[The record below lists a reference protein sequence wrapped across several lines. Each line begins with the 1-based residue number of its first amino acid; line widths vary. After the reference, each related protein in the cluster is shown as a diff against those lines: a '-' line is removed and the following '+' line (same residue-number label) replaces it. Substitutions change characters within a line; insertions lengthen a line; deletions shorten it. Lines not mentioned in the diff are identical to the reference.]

1 MNLPPIL
8 FNNDRFPSLF
18 NQSHSQISSSLY
30 SFQNLCKKLLKY
42 ENKESNFEQSIIS
55 WLKSL
60 SISQLFKYFSFK
72 NHFIV
77 DILHEMVLINN
88 SKPYIKFKY
97 TPGPLPP
104 VSSEEKEPQD
114 TKPIINYLNF
124 LFFNKESP
132 KFSDYFNIVD
142 SDVVMLTRGRSEGE
156 QRRQE
161 LVDNIRYVTLNSGIK
176 NYKEDENNFFN
187 EYNNVVT
194 LSYHYLED
202 IDKIISTFQI
212 ISDKSCFKNPIEIES
227 QTFTVEE
234 HGNSS
239 NKNFYNFKMPKWLK
253 KEFTF
258 SELLCAYF
266 EQCIIIN
273 FMYYKMYKEEISIL
287 YYDKFDELID
297 NNKKLIEFIKNSGEK
312 KFEIIRTLRPDEIKK
327 TITDNPIIKK
337 IICDKQSKDS
347 DIRNSYIGNY
357 SYFKKHTIKTTVNS
371 CLTTLEKIFIR
382 GELEF
387 VLFLNFIKDNIVFTT
402 EDFAIKGI
410 ADIINNYWKSKLAED
425 LLHDINNNNNSNN
438 NDESNKKKKRRK
450 KKKKKKSD
458 KNEEN
463 DGDNKNN
470 EEKTENDNDDIN
482 KINMETNN
490 NIINEDKNNKIVDT
504 NKDEMINKNNNE
516 QKNKEENGNDE
527 NNNDNVNLNG
537 KKEIIDIKENLNEIQ
552 KENKDEI
559 CEENSNKIINEENN
573 ISENIIL
580 ENTKAFENNNN
591 INNNNSNKENNISD
605 SNKEPSMQDSNITDK
620 IENEKS
626 NKKKK
631 EKEFFLFPT
640 TKEGIKKKKN
650 KQKNKKNSLTNNYI
664 EDDINIDINIDNNK
678 TNNFIISLNKEN
690 DKIDLISDKATIS
703 TKEEEDKK
711 IEEDNKNIIIIE
723 NEINNDNE
731 QKTKEKEK
739 EKEKEKYKKNKS
751 EYEYPS
757 SSKQKNKFN
766 MGIKIKKLMKDN
778 SNLIIPNQFH
788 PQNQNYKSQKYNNK
802 SYFSQKDEIM
812 NNSSELNMHKNNSDQ
827 NNFLIGSNYPRFTS
841 FNFHSKKK
849 RNYRNNHFIY
859 NNYFPNNIVQL
870 SQEIIDNT
878 IKVNNNKKILQQIRE
893 KYIKKIYENINIILH
908 NAKIEFQCSFY
919 GSSISGLSIE
929 NSDVDI
935 MVKLRKNYE
944 EKDYINK
951 IMNILVENLKKSELN
966 YIKNIM
972 PISSAS
978 VPVIKLNCDF
988 SDTPLFFEEI
998 NSILLKNN
1006 NNSINN
1012 KDIYKLFFDI
1022 TFFVTEN
1029 ELEKIP
1035 SELMID
1041 YIKECTLLY
1050 PQIFDIVYIM
1060 KRFLYNKKL
1069 NKSYQGGISSYSL
1082 FLMTLAFIKSYKNN
1096 YEIPIGS
1103 LFIEYLYFYSN
1114 FNFYNTLIQPNE
1126 ENNIFENI
1134 EENNLQKYSLNI
1146 IDPITGLNVAK
1157 STFKIDQVQ
1166 NAFREG
1172 FDNISNNLLKIN
1184 IIGDNLSNDKTILY
1198 DFFSVR

>member
-8 FNNDRFPSLF
+8 FNNNKFPSLF
-18 NQSHSQISSSLY
+18 NQSHSEISSSLY
-30 SFQNLCKKLLKY
+30 SYQNLCKKLLKF
-42 ENKESNFEQSIIS
+42 ENKDPNFDLNIIS

-72 NHFIV
+72 NYFIV

-88 SKPYIKFKY
+88 SKPYIKFKF
-97 TPGPLPP
+97 TPGPLRENI
-104 VSSEEKEPQD
+104 SEEKEPQD
-114 TKPIINYLNF
+114 TKPIINFLNF
-124 LFFNKESP
+124 LFFEKESP

-142 SDVVMLTRGRSEGE
+142 SDIVMLTRGRSEGE

-176 NYKEDENNFFN
+176 NYKEDENNSFS
-187 EYNNVVT
+187 EYNNVIT
-194 LSYHYLED
+194 LSYTYLKD
-202 IDKIISTFQI
+202 IDKIINTFQI
-212 ISDKSCFKNPIEIES
+212 ISDKSCFKNPIYIES
-227 QTFTVEE
+227 QTYTIEE
-234 HGNSS
+234 HGNTL
-239 NKNFYNFKMPKWLK
+239 NKNYYNFKMPKWLK

-273 FMYYKMYKEEISIL
+273 YMYFKMYKEEISLL

-297 NNKKLIEFIKNSGEK
+297 NNKKLIEFIKNSGDK
-312 KFEIIRTLRPDEIKK
+312 KFEIIRNLHPDEIKK
-327 TITDNPIIKK
+327 TITDNPLIKK
-337 IICDKQSKDS
+337 IICEKQSKDS

-410 ADIINNYWKSKLAED
+410 ADIINNYWKNKLAED
-425 LLHDINNNNNSNN
+425 LLQDINNNNNK
-438 NDESNKKKKRRK
+438 DESNKKKKRK
-450 KKKKKKSD
+450 KKKKKKKTD

-463 DGDNKNN
+463 ENDNKIN
-470 EEKTENDNDDIN
+470 EEKDDIN
-482 KINMETNN
+482 EG
-490 NIINEDKNNKIVDT
+490 KNNKINDK
-504 NKDEMINKNNNE
+504 NINEEIINDNNNNNE
-516 QKNKEENGNDE
+516 QKSKEDKEQDKE
-527 NNNDNVNLNG
+527 
-537 KKEIIDIKENLNEIQ
+537 KEILIDNKQNINETK
-552 KENKDEI
+552 KENKDN
-559 CEENSNKIINEENN
+559 EENTNEINKTQKEENN
-573 ISENIIL
+573 IITENIIL
-580 ENTKAFENNNN
+580 ENEETFENK
-591 INNNNSNKENNISD
+591 INNKENNMENIN
-605 SNKEPSMQDSNITDK
+605 NKSET
-620 IENEKS
+620 EKS

-631 EKEFFLFPT
+631 EKDFFLFPT
-640 TKEGIKKKKN
+640 TKEGNKKKKT
-650 KQKNKKNSLTNNYI
+650 KQKNKKNSLLNNYI
-664 EDDINIDINIDNNK
+664 DDDININIELNLDNNTK
-678 TNNFIISLNKEN
+678 SNNFI

-711 IEEDNKNIIIIE
+711 FEEENKNIIIIE
-723 NEINNDNE
+723 NETNNDPEKNSKDVT
-731 QKTKEKEK
+731 QTKEK
-739 EKEKEKYKKNKS
+739 YTKNKS
-751 EYEYPS
+751 EYEFSSS

-766 MGIKIKKLMKDN
+766 MGIKIKKLIKDN
-778 SNLIIPNQFH
+778 SNLIIPKNFH
-788 PQNQNYKSQKYNNK
+788 PQNQNYN
-802 SYFSQKDEIM
+802 
-812 NNSSELNMHKNNSDQ
+812 LNLSKNNSEQ
-827 NNFLIGSNYPRFTS
+827 NKNNFLIGSNYPRFTS

-849 RNYRNNHFIY
+849 RTYRNNHFIY
-859 NNYFPNNIVQL
+859 NNNNYIPNNIVQL

-893 KYIKKIYENINIILH
+893 KYIKKIYENINIILR
-908 NAKIEFQCSFY
+908 NSKVEFQCAFY

-935 MVKLRKNYE
+935 MVKLRKNSN
-944 EKDYINK
+944 EKNYINE
-951 IMNILVENLKKSELN
+951 IMNILVENLQKSDLK
-966 YIKNIM
+966 YIKNIF

-988 SDTPLFFEEI
+988 SDTPLFFEEL
-998 NSILLKNN
+998 NSILIKNN
-1006 NNSINN
+1006 NISINN
-1012 KDIYKLFFDI
+1012 NDINKLYFDI
-1022 TFFVTEN
+1022 TFFLTEN

-1041 YIKECTLLY
+1041 YIKECTLNY

-1060 KRFLYNKKL
+1060 KRFLFNKKL

-1082 FLMTLAFIKSYKNN
+1082 FLMTLAFIKLYKNN
-1096 YEIPIGS
+1096 YDIPIGS

-1114 FNFYNTLIQPNE
+1114 FNFYNTLIQPSK

-1134 EENNLQKYSLNI
+1134 ENNLQKCSLNI
-1146 IDPITGLNVAK
+1146 IDPITELNVAK

-1172 FDNISNNLLKIN
+1172 FDNISNNLLEIN
-1184 IIGDNLSNDKTILY
+1184 IMGDNLHQDKKIL
-1198 DFFSVR
+1198 DEFFSV

>member
-8 FNNDRFPSLF
+8 FNNNKFPSLF
-18 NQSHSQISSSLY
+18 NQSHSEISSSLY
-30 SFQNLCKKLLKY
+30 SYQNLCKKLLKF
-42 ENKESNFEQSIIS
+42 ENKDPNFDLNIIS

-72 NHFIV
+72 NYFIV

-88 SKPYIKFKY
+88 SKPYIKFKF
-97 TPGPLPP
+97 TPGPLRENI
-104 VSSEEKEPQD
+104 SEEKEPQD
-114 TKPIINYLNF
+114 TKPIINFLNF
-124 LFFNKESP
+124 LFFEKESP

-142 SDVVMLTRGRSEGE
+142 SDIVMLTRGRSEGE

-176 NYKEDENNFFN
+176 NYKEDENNSFS
-187 EYNNVVT
+187 EYNNVIT
-194 LSYHYLED
+194 LSYTYLKD
-202 IDKIISTFQI
+202 IDKIINTFQI

-227 QTFTVEE
+227 QTYIIEE
-234 HGNSS
+234 HGNTL
-239 NKNFYNFKMPKWLK
+239 NKNYYNFKMPKWLK

-273 FMYYKMYKEEISIL
+273 YMYFKMYKEEISLL

-297 NNKKLIEFIKNSGEK
+297 NNKKLIEFIKNSGDK
-312 KFEIIRTLRPDEIKK
+312 KFEIIRNLHPDEIKK
-327 TITDNPIIKK
+327 TITDNPLIKK
-337 IICDKQSKDS
+337 IICEKQSKDS

-410 ADIINNYWKSKLAED
+410 ADIINNYWKNKLAED
-425 LLHDINNNNNSNN
+425 LLQDINNNNNNN
-438 NDESNKKKKRRK
+438 ESNKKKKRK
-450 KKKKKKSD
+450 KKKKKKKTD

-463 DGDNKNN
+463 ENDNKIN
-470 EEKTENDNDDIN
+470 EEKDDIN
-482 KINMETNN
+482 EG
-490 NIINEDKNNKIVDT
+490 KNNKINDK
-504 NKDEMINKNNNE
+504 NINEEIINDNNNNNE
-516 QKNKEENGNDE
+516 QKSKEDKEQDKE
-527 NNNDNVNLNG
+527 
-537 KKEIIDIKENLNEIQ
+537 KEILIDNKQNINETK
-552 KENKDEI
+552 KENKDN
-559 CEENSNKIINEENN
+559 EENTNEINKTQKEENN
-573 ISENIIL
+573 IITENIIL
-580 ENTKAFENNNN
+580 ENEETFENK
-591 INNNNSNKENNISD
+591 INNKENNMENIN
-605 SNKEPSMQDSNITDK
+605 NKSET
-620 IENEKS
+620 EKS

-631 EKEFFLFPT
+631 EKDFFLFPT
-640 TKEGIKKKKN
+640 TKEGNKKKKT
-650 KQKNKKNSLTNNYI
+650 KQKNKKNSLLNNYI
-664 EDDINIDINIDNNK
+664 DDDININIELNLDNNSK
-678 TNNFIISLNKEN
+678 SNNFI

-711 IEEDNKNIIIIE
+711 FEDENKNIIIIE
-723 NEINNDNE
+723 NETNNDPEKNSKDVT
-731 QKTKEKEK
+731 QTKEK
-739 EKEKEKYKKNKS
+739 YTKNKS
-751 EYEYPS
+751 EYEFSSS

-766 MGIKIKKLMKDN
+766 MGIKIKKLIKDN
-778 SNLIIPNQFH
+778 SNLIIPKNFH
-788 PQNQNYKSQKYNNK
+788 PQNQNYN
-802 SYFSQKDEIM
+802 
-812 NNSSELNMHKNNSDQ
+812 LNLSKNNSEQ
-827 NNFLIGSNYPRFTS
+827 NKNNFLIGSNYPRFTS

-849 RNYRNNHFIY
+849 RTYRNNHFIY
-859 NNYFPNNIVQL
+859 NNNNYIPNNIVQL

-893 KYIKKIYENINIILH
+893 KYIKKIYENINIILR
-908 NAKIEFQCSFY
+908 NSKVEFQCAFY

-935 MVKLRKNYE
+935 MVKLRKNSN
-944 EKDYINK
+944 EKNYINE
-951 IMNILVENLKKSELN
+951 IMNILVENLQKSDLK
-966 YIKNIM
+966 YIKNIF

-988 SDTPLFFEEI
+988 SDTPLFFEEL
-998 NSILLKNN
+998 NSILIKNN
-1006 NNSINN
+1006 NISINN
-1012 KDIYKLFFDI
+1012 NDINKLYFDI
-1022 TFFVTEN
+1022 TFFLTEN

-1041 YIKECTLLY
+1041 YIKECTLNY

-1060 KRFLYNKKL
+1060 KRFLFNKKL

-1082 FLMTLAFIKSYKNN
+1082 FLMTLAFIKLYKNN
-1096 YEIPIGS
+1096 YDIPIGS

-1114 FNFYNTLIQPNE
+1114 FNFYNTLIQPSK

-1134 EENNLQKYSLNI
+1134 ENNLQKCSLNI
-1146 IDPITGLNVAK
+1146 IDPITELNVAK

-1172 FDNISNNLLKIN
+1172 FDNISNNLLEIN
-1184 IIGDNLSNDKTILY
+1184 LMGDNSHQDKKIL
-1198 DFFSVR
+1198 DEFFSV

>member
-8 FNNDRFPSLF
+8 FNNNKFPSLF
-18 NQSHSQISSSLY
+18 NQSHSEISSSLY
-30 SFQNLCKKLLKY
+30 SYQNLCKKLLKF
-42 ENKESNFEQSIIS
+42 ENKDPNFDLNIIS

-72 NHFIV
+72 NYFIV

-88 SKPYIKFKY
+88 SKPYIKFKF
-97 TPGPLPP
+97 TPGPLRENI
-104 VSSEEKEPQD
+104 SEEKEPQD
-114 TKPIINYLNF
+114 TKPIINFLNF
-124 LFFNKESP
+124 LFFEKESP

-142 SDVVMLTRGRSEGE
+142 SDIVMLTRGRSEGE

-176 NYKEDENNFFN
+176 NYKEDENNSFS
-187 EYNNVVT
+187 EYNNVIT
-194 LSYHYLED
+194 LSYTYLKD
-202 IDKIISTFQI
+202 IDKIINTFQI

-227 QTFTVEE
+227 QTYIIEE
-234 HGNSS
+234 HGNTL
-239 NKNFYNFKMPKWLK
+239 NKNYYNFKMPKWLK

-273 FMYYKMYKEEISIL
+273 YMYFKMYKEEISLL

-297 NNKKLIEFIKNSGEK
+297 NNKKLIEFIKNSGDK
-312 KFEIIRTLRPDEIKK
+312 KFEIIRNLHPDEIKK
-327 TITDNPIIKK
+327 TITDNPLIKK
-337 IICDKQSKDS
+337 IICEKQSKDS

-410 ADIINNYWKSKLAED
+410 ADIINNYWKNKLAED
-425 LLHDINNNNNSNN
+425 LLQDINNNNNNN
-438 NDESNKKKKRRK
+438 ESNKKKKRK
-450 KKKKKKSD
+450 KKKKKKKTD

-463 DGDNKNN
+463 ENDNKIN
-470 EEKTENDNDDIN
+470 EEKDDIN
-482 KINMETNN
+482 EG
-490 NIINEDKNNKIVDT
+490 KNNKINDK
-504 NKDEMINKNNNE
+504 NINEEIINDNNNNNE
-516 QKNKEENGNDE
+516 QKSKEDKEQDKE
-527 NNNDNVNLNG
+527 
-537 KKEIIDIKENLNEIQ
+537 KEILIDNKQNINETK
-552 KENKDEI
+552 KENKDN
-559 CEENSNKIINEENN
+559 EENTNEINKTQKEENN
-573 ISENIIL
+573 IITENIIL
-580 ENTKAFENNNN
+580 ENEETFENK
-591 INNNNSNKENNISD
+591 INNKENNMENIN
-605 SNKEPSMQDSNITDK
+605 NKSET
-620 IENEKS
+620 EKS

-631 EKEFFLFPT
+631 EKDFFLFPT
-640 TKEGIKKKKN
+640 TKEGNKKKKT
-650 KQKNKKNSLTNNYI
+650 KQKNKKNSLLNNYI
-664 EDDINIDINIDNNK
+664 DDDININIELNLDNNSK
-678 TNNFIISLNKEN
+678 SNNFI

-711 IEEDNKNIIIIE
+711 FEEENKNIIIIE
-723 NEINNDNE
+723 NETNNDPEKNSKDVT
-731 QKTKEKEK
+731 QTKEK
-739 EKEKEKYKKNKS
+739 YTKNKS
-751 EYEYPS
+751 EYEFSSS

-766 MGIKIKKLMKDN
+766 MGIKIKKLIKDN
-778 SNLIIPNQFH
+778 SNLIIPKNFH
-788 PQNQNYKSQKYNNK
+788 PQNQNYN
-802 SYFSQKDEIM
+802 
-812 NNSSELNMHKNNSDQ
+812 LNLSKNNSEQ
-827 NNFLIGSNYPRFTS
+827 NKNNFLIGSNYPRFTS

-849 RNYRNNHFIY
+849 RTYRNNHFIY
-859 NNYFPNNIVQL
+859 NNNNYIPNNIVQL

-893 KYIKKIYENINIILH
+893 KYIKKIYENINIILR
-908 NAKIEFQCSFY
+908 NSKVEFQCAFY

-935 MVKLRKNYE
+935 MVKLRKNSN
-944 EKDYINK
+944 EKNYINE
-951 IMNILVENLKKSELN
+951 IMNILVENLQKSDLK
-966 YIKNIM
+966 YIKNIF

-988 SDTPLFFEEI
+988 SDTPLFFEEL
-998 NSILLKNN
+998 NSILIKNN
-1006 NNSINN
+1006 NISINN
-1012 KDIYKLFFDI
+1012 NDINKLYFDI
-1022 TFFVTEN
+1022 TFFLTEN

-1041 YIKECTLLY
+1041 YIKECTLNY

-1060 KRFLYNKKL
+1060 KRFLFNKKL

-1082 FLMTLAFIKSYKNN
+1082 FLMTLAFIKLYKNN
-1096 YEIPIGS
+1096 YDIPIGS

-1114 FNFYNTLIQPNE
+1114 FNFYNTLIQPSK

-1134 EENNLQKYSLNI
+1134 ENNLQKCSLNI
-1146 IDPITGLNVAK
+1146 IDPITELNVAK

-1172 FDNISNNLLKIN
+1172 FDNISNNLLEIN
-1184 IIGDNLSNDKTILY
+1184 LMGDNSHQDKKIL
-1198 DFFSVR
+1198 DEFFSV

>member
-8 FNNDRFPSLF
+8 FNNNKFPSLF
-18 NQSHSQISSSLY
+18 NQSHSEISSSLY
-30 SFQNLCKKLLKY
+30 SYQNLCKKLLKF
-42 ENKESNFEQSIIS
+42 ENKDPNFDLNIIS

-72 NHFIV
+72 NYFIV

-88 SKPYIKFKY
+88 SKPYIKFKF
-97 TPGPLPP
+97 TPGPLRENIT
-104 VSSEEKEPQD
+104 EEKEPQD
-114 TKPIINYLNF
+114 TKPIINFLNF
-124 LFFNKESP
+124 LFFEKESP

-142 SDVVMLTRGRSEGE
+142 SDIVMLTRGRSEGE

-176 NYKEDENNFFN
+176 NYKEDENNSFS
-187 EYNNVVT
+187 EYNNVIT
-194 LSYHYLED
+194 LSYTYLKD
-202 IDKIISTFQI
+202 IDKIINTFQI

-227 QTFTVEE
+227 QTYTIEE
-234 HGNSS
+234 HGNTL
-239 NKNFYNFKMPKWLK
+239 NKNYYNFKMPKWLK

-273 FMYYKMYKEEISIL
+273 YMYYKMYKEEISLL

-297 NNKKLIEFIKNSGEK
+297 NNKKLIEFIKNSGDK
-312 KFEIIRTLRPDEIKK
+312 KFEIIRNLHPDEIKK
-327 TITDNPIIKK
+327 TITDNPLIKK
-337 IICDKQSKDS
+337 IICEKQSKDS

-410 ADIINNYWKSKLAED
+410 ADIINNYWKNKLAED
-425 LLHDINNNNNSNN
+425 LLQDINNNN
-438 NDESNKKKKRRK
+438 NDESNKKKKRK
-450 KKKKKKSD
+450 KKKKKKKTD

-463 DGDNKNN
+463 ENDNKIN
-470 EEKTENDNDDIN
+470 EEKDDIN
-482 KINMETNN
+482 EG
-490 NIINEDKNNKIVDT
+490 KNNKINDK
-504 NKDEMINKNNNE
+504 NINEEIINDNNNNNNNE
-516 QKNKEENGNDE
+516 QKNKEDKEQEQDKE
-527 NNNDNVNLNG
+527 
-537 KKEIIDIKENLNEIQ
+537 KEILIDNKQNINETK
-552 KENKDEI
+552 KENKDN
-559 CEENSNKIINEENN
+559 EENTNEINKTQKEENN
-573 ISENIIL
+573 IITENIIL
-580 ENTKAFENNNN
+580 ENEETFENK
-591 INNNNSNKENNISD
+591 IYNKENNMENIN
-605 SNKEPSMQDSNITDK
+605 NKSET
-620 IENEKS
+620 EKS

-631 EKEFFLFPT
+631 EKDFFLFPT
-640 TKEGIKKKKN
+640 TKEGNKKKKT
-650 KQKNKKNSLTNNYI
+650 KQKNKKNSLLNNYI
-664 EDDINIDINIDNNK
+664 DDDININIELNLDNNTK
-678 TNNFIISLNKEN
+678 SNNFI

-711 IEEDNKNIIIIE
+711 FEEENKNIIIIE
-723 NEINNDNE
+723 NETNNDPEKNSKDVT
-731 QKTKEKEK
+731 QTKEK
-739 EKEKEKYKKNKS
+739 YTKNKS
-751 EYEYPS
+751 EYEFSSS

-766 MGIKIKKLMKDN
+766 MGIKIKKLIKDN
-778 SNLIIPNQFH
+778 SNLIIPKNFH
-788 PQNQNYKSQKYNNK
+788 PQNQNYN
-802 SYFSQKDEIM
+802 
-812 NNSSELNMHKNNSDQ
+812 LNISKNNSEQ
-827 NNFLIGSNYPRFTS
+827 NKNNFLIGSNYPRFTS

-849 RNYRNNHFIY
+849 RTYRNNHFIY
-859 NNYFPNNIVQL
+859 NNNNYIPNNIVQL

-893 KYIKKIYENINIILH
+893 KYIKKIYENINIILR
-908 NAKIEFQCSFY
+908 NSKVEFQCAFY

-935 MVKLRKNYE
+935 MVKLRKNSN
-944 EKDYINK
+944 EKNYINE
-951 IMNILVENLKKSELN
+951 IMNILVENLQKSDLK
-966 YIKNIM
+966 YIKNIF

-988 SDTPLFFEEI
+988 SDTPLFFEEL
-998 NSILLKNN
+998 NSILIKNN
-1006 NNSINN
+1006 NISINN
-1012 KDIYKLFFDI
+1012 NDINKLYFDI
-1022 TFFVTEN
+1022 TFFLTEN

-1041 YIKECTLLY
+1041 YIKECTLNY
-1050 PQIFDIVYIM
+1050 PEIFDIIYIM
-1060 KRFLYNKKL
+1060 KRFLFNKKL

-1082 FLMTLAFIKSYKNN
+1082 FLMTLAFIKLYKNN
-1096 YEIPIGS
+1096 YDIPIGS

-1114 FNFYNTLIQPNE
+1114 FNFYNTLIQPSK
-1126 ENNIFENI
+1126 ENNIFEKI
-1134 EENNLQKYSLNI
+1134 ENNLQKCSLNI
-1146 IDPITGLNVAK
+1146 IDPITELNVAK

-1172 FDNISNNLLKIN
+1172 FDNISNNLLEIN
-1184 IIGDNLSNDKTILY
+1184 LMGDNSHQDKKIL
-1198 DFFSVR
+1198 DEFFSV

>member
-8 FNNDRFPSLF
+8 FNNNKFPSLF
-18 NQSHSQISSSLY
+18 NQSHSEISSSLY
-30 SFQNLCKKLLKY
+30 SYQNLCKKLLKF
-42 ENKESNFEQSIIS
+42 ENKDPNFDLNIIS

-72 NHFIV
+72 NYFIV

-88 SKPYIKFKY
+88 SKPYIKFKF
-97 TPGPLPP
+97 TPGPLRENI
-104 VSSEEKEPQD
+104 SEEKEPQD
-114 TKPIINYLNF
+114 TKPIINFLNF
-124 LFFNKESP
+124 LFFEKESL

-142 SDVVMLTRGRSEGE
+142 SDIVMLTRGRSEGE

-176 NYKEDENNFFN
+176 NYKEDENNSFS
-187 EYNNVVT
+187 EYNNVIT
-194 LSYHYLED
+194 LSYTYLKD
-202 IDKIISTFQI
+202 IDKIINTFQI

-227 QTFTVEE
+227 QTYIIEE
-234 HGNSS
+234 HGNTL
-239 NKNFYNFKMPKWLK
+239 NKNYYNFKMPKWLK

-273 FMYYKMYKEEISIL
+273 YMYYKMYKEEISLL

-297 NNKKLIEFIKNSGEK
+297 NNKKLIEFIKNSGDK
-312 KFEIIRTLRPDEIKK
+312 KFEIIRNLHPDEIKK
-327 TITDNPIIKK
+327 TITDNPLIKK
-337 IICDKQSKDS
+337 IICEKQSKDS

-410 ADIINNYWKSKLAED
+410 ADIINNYWKNKLAED
-425 LLHDINNNNNSNN
+425 LLQDINNNNNK
-438 NDESNKKKKRRK
+438 DESNKKKKRK
-450 KKKKKKSD
+450 KKKKKKKTD

-463 DGDNKNN
+463 ENDNKIN
-470 EEKTENDNDDIN
+470 EEKDDIN
-482 KINMETNN
+482 EG
-490 NIINEDKNNKIVDT
+490 KNNKINDK
-504 NKDEMINKNNNE
+504 NINEEKINDNNNNNE
-516 QKNKEENGNDE
+516 QKSKEDKEQDKEKEMLIDNKQN
-527 NNNDNVNLNG
+527 
-537 KKEIIDIKENLNEIQ
+537 INETK
-552 KENKDEI
+552 KENKDN
-559 CEENSNKIINEENN
+559 EENTNGINKTQKEENN
-573 ISENIIL
+573 IITENIIL
-580 ENTKAFENNNN
+580 ENEETFENK
-591 INNNNSNKENNISD
+591 INNKENNMENIN
-605 SNKEPSMQDSNITDK
+605 NKSET
-620 IENEKS
+620 EKS

-631 EKEFFLFPT
+631 EKDFFLFPT
-640 TKEGIKKKKN
+640 TKEGNKKKKT
-650 KQKNKKNSLTNNYI
+650 KQKNKKNSLLNNYI
-664 EDDINIDINIDNNK
+664 DDDININIELNLDNNTK
-678 TNNFIISLNKEN
+678 SNNFI

-711 IEEDNKNIIIIE
+711 FEEENKNIIIIE
-723 NEINNDNE
+723 NETNNDPEKNSKDVT
-731 QKTKEKEK
+731 QTKEK
-739 EKEKEKYKKNKS
+739 YTKNKS
-751 EYEYPS
+751 EYEFSSS

-766 MGIKIKKLMKDN
+766 MGIKIKKLIKDN
-778 SNLIIPNQFH
+778 SNLIIPKNFH
-788 PQNQNYKSQKYNNK
+788 PQNQNYN
-802 SYFSQKDEIM
+802 
-812 NNSSELNMHKNNSDQ
+812 LNLSKNNSEQ
-827 NNFLIGSNYPRFTS
+827 NKNNFLIGSNYPRFTS

-849 RNYRNNHFIY
+849 RTYRNNHFIY
-859 NNYFPNNIVQL
+859 NNNNYIPNNIVQL

-893 KYIKKIYENINIILH
+893 KYIKKIYENINIILR
-908 NAKIEFQCSFY
+908 NSKVEFQCAFY

-935 MVKLRKNYE
+935 MVKLRKNSN
-944 EKDYINK
+944 EKNYINE
-951 IMNILVENLKKSELN
+951 IMNILVENLQKSDLK
-966 YIKNIM
+966 YIKNIF

-988 SDTPLFFEEI
+988 SDTPLFFEEL
-998 NSILLKNN
+998 NSILIKNN
-1006 NNSINN
+1006 NISINN
-1012 KDIYKLFFDI
+1012 NDINKLYFDI
-1022 TFFVTEN
+1022 TFFLTEN

-1041 YIKECTLLY
+1041 YIKECTLNY

-1060 KRFLYNKKL
+1060 KRFLFNKKL

-1082 FLMTLAFIKSYKNN
+1082 FLMTLAFIKLYKNN
-1096 YEIPIGS
+1096 YDIPIGS

-1114 FNFYNTLIQPNE
+1114 FNFYNTLIQPSK

-1134 EENNLQKYSLNI
+1134 ENNLQKCSLNI
-1146 IDPITGLNVAK
+1146 IDPITELNVAK

-1172 FDNISNNLLKIN
+1172 FDNISNNLLEIN
-1184 IIGDNLSNDKTILY
+1184 LMGDNSHQDKKIL
-1198 DFFSVR
+1198 DEFFSV

>member
-8 FNNDRFPSLF
+8 FNNNKFPSLF
-18 NQSHSQISSSLY
+18 NQSHSEISSSLY
-30 SFQNLCKKLLKY
+30 SYQNLCKKLLKF
-42 ENKESNFEQSIIS
+42 ENKDPNFDLNIIS

-72 NHFIV
+72 NYFIV

-88 SKPYIKFKY
+88 SKPYIKFKF
-97 TPGPLPP
+97 TPGPLRENI
-104 VSSEEKEPQD
+104 SEEKEPQD
-114 TKPIINYLNF
+114 TKPIINFLNF
-124 LFFNKESP
+124 LFFEKESP

-142 SDVVMLTRGRSEGE
+142 SDIVMLTRGRSEGE

-176 NYKEDENNFFN
+176 NYKEDENNSFS
-187 EYNNVVT
+187 EYNNVIT
-194 LSYHYLED
+194 LSYTYLKD
-202 IDKIISTFQI
+202 IDKIINTFQI
-212 ISDKSCFKNPIEIES
+212 ISDKSCFKNPIDIES
-227 QTFTVEE
+227 QTYTIEE
-234 HGNSS
+234 HGNTL
-239 NKNFYNFKMPKWLK
+239 NKNYYNFKMPKWLK

-273 FMYYKMYKEEISIL
+273 YMYYKMYKEEISLL

-297 NNKKLIEFIKNSGEK
+297 NNKKLIEFIKNSGDK
-312 KFEIIRTLRPDEIKK
+312 KFEIILNLHPDEIKK
-327 TITDNPIIKK
+327 TITDNPLIKK
-337 IICDKQSKDS
+337 IICEKQSKDS

-410 ADIINNYWKSKLAED
+410 ADIINDYWKNKLAED
-425 LLHDINNNNNSNN
+425 LLQDINNNN
-438 NDESNKKKKRRK
+438 NDESNKKKKRK
-450 KKKKKKSD
+450 KKKKKKKTD

-463 DGDNKNN
+463 ENDNKIN
-470 EEKTENDNDDIN
+470 EEKDDIN
-482 KINMETNN
+482 EG
-490 NIINEDKNNKIVDT
+490 KNNKINDK
-504 NKDEMINKNNNE
+504 NINEEIINDNNNNNE
-516 QKNKEENGNDE
+516 QKSKEDKEQDKE
-527 NNNDNVNLNG
+527 
-537 KKEIIDIKENLNEIQ
+537 KEILIDNKQNINETK
-552 KENKDEI
+552 KENKDNEESTNEI
-559 CEENSNKIINEENN
+559 NKTQKEENN
-573 ISENIIL
+573 IITENIIL
-580 ENTKAFENNNN
+580 ENEETFENK
-591 INNNNSNKENNISD
+591 INNKENNMKYIN
-605 SNKEPSMQDSNITDK
+605 NKSET
-620 IENEKS
+620 EKS

-631 EKEFFLFPT
+631 EKDFFLFPT
-640 TKEGIKKKKN
+640 TKEGNKKKKT
-650 KQKNKKNSLTNNYI
+650 KQKNKKNSLLNNYI
-664 EDDINIDINIDNNK
+664 DDDININIELNLDNNSK
-678 TNNFIISLNKEN
+678 SNNFI

-711 IEEDNKNIIIIE
+711 FEEENKNIIIIE
-723 NEINNDNE
+723 NETNNDPEKNSKDVT
-731 QKTKEKEK
+731 QTKEK
-739 EKEKEKYKKNKS
+739 YTKNKS
-751 EYEYPS
+751 EYEFSSS

-766 MGIKIKKLMKDN
+766 MGIKIKKLIKDN
-778 SNLIIPNQFH
+778 SNLIIPKNFH
-788 PQNQNYKSQKYNNK
+788 PQNQNYN
-802 SYFSQKDEIM
+802 
-812 NNSSELNMHKNNSDQ
+812 LNLSKNNSEQ
-827 NNFLIGSNYPRFTS
+827 NKNNFLIGTNYPRFTS

-849 RNYRNNHFIY
+849 RTYRNNHFIY
-859 NNYFPNNIVQL
+859 NNNNYIPNNIVQL

-893 KYIKKIYENINIILH
+893 KYIKKIYENINIILR
-908 NAKIEFQCSFY
+908 NSKVEFQCAFY

-935 MVKLRKNYE
+935 MVKLRKNSN
-944 EKDYINK
+944 EKNYINE
-951 IMNILVENLKKSELN
+951 IMNILVENLQKSDLK
-966 YIKNIM
+966 YIKNIF

-988 SDTPLFFEEI
+988 SDTPLFFEEL
-998 NSILLKNN
+998 NSILIKNN
-1006 NNSINN
+1006 NISINN
-1012 KDIYKLFFDI
+1012 NDINKLYFDI
-1022 TFFVTEN
+1022 TFFLTEN

-1041 YIKECTLLY
+1041 YIKECTLNY

-1060 KRFLYNKKL
+1060 KRFLFNKKL

-1082 FLMTLAFIKSYKNN
+1082 FLMTLAFIKLYKNN
-1096 YEIPIGS
+1096 YDIPIGS

-1114 FNFYNTLIQPNE
+1114 FNFYNTLIQPSK

-1134 EENNLQKYSLNI
+1134 ENNLQKCSLNI
-1146 IDPITGLNVAK
+1146 IDPITELNVAK

-1172 FDNISNNLLKIN
+1172 LDNISNNLLEIN
-1184 IIGDNLSNDKTILY
+1184 LMGDNSHQDKKIL
-1198 DFFSVR
+1198 DEFFSV

>member
-8 FNNDRFPSLF
+8 FNNNKFPSLF
-18 NQSHSQISSSLY
+18 NQSHSEISSSLY
-30 SFQNLCKKLLKY
+30 SYQNLCKKLLKF
-42 ENKESNFEQSIIS
+42 ENKDPNFDLNIIS

-72 NHFIV
+72 NYFIV

-88 SKPYIKFKY
+88 SKPYIKFKF
-97 TPGPLPP
+97 TPGPLRENIT
-104 VSSEEKEPQD
+104 EEKEPQD
-114 TKPIINYLNF
+114 TKPIINFLNF
-124 LFFNKESP
+124 LFFEKESP

-142 SDVVMLTRGRSEGE
+142 SDIVMLTRGRSEGE

-176 NYKEDENNFFN
+176 NYKEDENNSFS
-187 EYNNVVT
+187 EYNNVIT
-194 LSYHYLED
+194 LSYTYLKD
-202 IDKIISTFQI
+202 IDKIINTFQI

-227 QTFTVEE
+227 QTYIIEE
-234 HGNSS
+234 HGNTL
-239 NKNFYNFKMPKWLK
+239 NKNYYNFKMPKWLK

-273 FMYYKMYKEEISIL
+273 YMYFKMYKEEISLL

-297 NNKKLIEFIKNSGEK
+297 NNKKLIEFIKNSGDK
-312 KFEIIRTLRPDEIKK
+312 KFEIIRNLHPDEIKK
-327 TITDNPIIKK
+327 TITDNPLIKK
-337 IICDKQSKDS
+337 IICEKQSKDS

-410 ADIINNYWKSKLAED
+410 ADIINNYWKNKLAED
-425 LLHDINNNNNSNN
+425 LLQDINNNNNN
-438 NDESNKKKKRRK
+438 ESNKKKKRK
-450 KKKKKKSD
+450 KKKKKKKTD

-463 DGDNKNN
+463 ENDNKIN
-470 EEKTENDNDDIN
+470 EEKDDIN
-482 KINMETNN
+482 EG
-490 NIINEDKNNKIVDT
+490 KNNKINDK
-504 NKDEMINKNNNE
+504 NINEEIINDNNNNNE
-516 QKNKEENGNDE
+516 QKSKEDKEQDKE
-527 NNNDNVNLNG
+527 
-537 KKEIIDIKENLNEIQ
+537 KEILIDNKQNINETK
-552 KENKDEI
+552 KENKDN
-559 CEENSNKIINEENN
+559 EENTNEINKTQKEENN
-573 ISENIIL
+573 IITENIIL
-580 ENTKAFENNNN
+580 ENEETFENK
-591 INNNNSNKENNISD
+591 INNKENNMENIN
-605 SNKEPSMQDSNITDK
+605 NKSET
-620 IENEKS
+620 EKS

-631 EKEFFLFPT
+631 EKDFFLFPT
-640 TKEGIKKKKN
+640 TKEGNKKKKT
-650 KQKNKKNSLTNNYI
+650 KQKNKKNSLLNNYI
-664 EDDINIDINIDNNK
+664 DDDININIELNLDNNTK
-678 TNNFIISLNKEN
+678 SNNFI

-711 IEEDNKNIIIIE
+711 FEEENKNIIIIE
-723 NEINNDNE
+723 NETNNDPEKNSKDVT
-731 QKTKEKEK
+731 QTKEK
-739 EKEKEKYKKNKS
+739 YTKNKS
-751 EYEYPS
+751 EYEFSSS

-766 MGIKIKKLMKDN
+766 MGIKIKKLIKDN
-778 SNLIIPNQFH
+778 SNLIIPKNFH
-788 PQNQNYKSQKYNNK
+788 PQNQNYNL
-802 SYFSQKDEIM
+802 
-812 NNSSELNMHKNNSDQ
+812 NSSKNNSEQ
-827 NNFLIGSNYPRFTS
+827 NKNNFLIGSNYPRFTS

-849 RNYRNNHFIY
+849 RTYRNNHFIY
-859 NNYFPNNIVQL
+859 NNNNYIPNNIVQL

-893 KYIKKIYENINIILH
+893 KYIKKIYENINIILR
-908 NAKIEFQCSFY
+908 NSKVEFQCAFY

-935 MVKLRKNYE
+935 MVKLRKNSN
-944 EKDYINK
+944 EKNYINE
-951 IMNILVENLKKSELN
+951 IMNILVENLQKSDLK
-966 YIKNIM
+966 YIKNIF

-988 SDTPLFFEEI
+988 SDIPLFFEEL
-998 NSILLKNN
+998 NSILIKNN
-1006 NNSINN
+1006 NISINN
-1012 KDIYKLFFDI
+1012 NDINKLYFDI
-1022 TFFVTEN
+1022 TFFLTEN

-1041 YIKECTLLY
+1041 YIKECTLNY

-1060 KRFLYNKKL
+1060 KRFLFNKKL

-1082 FLMTLAFIKSYKNN
+1082 FLMTLAFIKLYKNN
-1096 YEIPIGS
+1096 YDIPIGS

-1114 FNFYNTLIQPNE
+1114 FNFYNTLIQPSK

-1134 EENNLQKYSLNI
+1134 ENNLQKCSLNI
-1146 IDPITGLNVAK
+1146 IDPITELNVAK

-1172 FDNISNNLLKIN
+1172 FDNISNNLLEIN
-1184 IIGDNLSNDKTILY
+1184 LMGDNSHQDKKIL
-1198 DFFSVR
+1198 DEFFSV

>member
-8 FNNDRFPSLF
+8 FNNNKFPSLF
-18 NQSHSQISSSLY
+18 NQSHSEISSSLY
-30 SFQNLCKKLLKY
+30 SYQNLCKKLLKF
-42 ENKESNFEQSIIS
+42 ENKDPNFDLNIIT
-55 WLKSL
+55 WIKSL

-72 NHFIV
+72 NYFIV

-88 SKPYIKFKY
+88 SKPYIKFKF
-97 TPGPLPP
+97 TPGPLRENI
-104 VSSEEKEPQD
+104 SEEKEPQD
-114 TKPIINYLNF
+114 TKPIINFLNF
-124 LFFNKESP
+124 LFFEKESP

-142 SDVVMLTRGRSEGE
+142 SDIVMLTRGRSEGE

-176 NYKEDENNFFN
+176 NYKEDENNSFS
-187 EYNNVVT
+187 EYNNVIT
-194 LSYHYLED
+194 LSYTYLKD
-202 IDKIISTFQI
+202 INKIINTFQI

-227 QTFTVEE
+227 QTYIIEE
-234 HGNSS
+234 HGNTL
-239 NKNFYNFKMPKWLK
+239 NKNYYNFKMPKWLK

-273 FMYYKMYKEEISIL
+273 YMYFKMYKEEISLL

-297 NNKKLIEFIKNSGEK
+297 NNKKLIEFIKNSGDK
-312 KFEIIRTLRPDEIKK
+312 KFEIIRNLHPDEIKK
-327 TITDNPIIKK
+327 TITDNPLIKK
-337 IICDKQSKDS
+337 IICEKQSKDS

-410 ADIINNYWKSKLAED
+410 ADIINNYWKNKLAED
-425 LLHDINNNNNSNN
+425 LLQDINNNNN
-438 NDESNKKKKRRK
+438 NDESNKKKKRK
-450 KKKKKKSD
+450 KKKKKKKTD
-458 KNEEN
+458 KNGEN
-463 DGDNKNN
+463 ENYNKIN
-470 EEKTENDNDDIN
+470 EEKDDIN
-482 KINMETNN
+482 EG
-490 NIINEDKNNKIVDT
+490 KNNKINDK
-504 NKDEMINKNNNE
+504 NINEEIINDNNNNNE
-516 QKNKEENGNDE
+516 QKSKEDKEQDKEKEILIDNKQNINETKKEKKDNEENTNEINKTQKEENS
-527 NNNDNVNLNG
+527 
-537 KKEIIDIKENLNEIQ
+537 IIT
-552 KENKDEI
+552 
-559 CEENSNKIINEENN
+559 
-573 ISENIIL
+573 ENIIL
-580 ENTKAFENNNN
+580 EKEETFENK
-591 INNNNSNKENNISD
+591 INNKENNMENIN
-605 SNKEPSMQDSNITDK
+605 NKSET
-620 IENEKS
+620 EKS

-631 EKEFFLFPT
+631 EKDFFLFPT
-640 TKEGIKKKKN
+640 TKEGNKKKKT
-650 KQKNKKNSLTNNYI
+650 KQKNKKNSLLNNYI
-664 EDDINIDINIDNNK
+664 DDDININIELNLDNNTK
-678 TNNFIISLNKEN
+678 SNNFI

-711 IEEDNKNIIIIE
+711 FEEENKNIIIIE
-723 NEINNDNE
+723 NETNNDPEKNSKDVT
-731 QKTKEKEK
+731 QTKEK
-739 EKEKEKYKKNKS
+739 YTKNKS
-751 EYEYPS
+751 EYEFSSS

-766 MGIKIKKLMKDN
+766 MGIKIKKLIKDN
-778 SNLIIPNQFH
+778 SNLIIPKNFH
-788 PQNQNYKSQKYNNK
+788 PQNQNYN
-802 SYFSQKDEIM
+802 
-812 NNSSELNMHKNNSDQ
+812 LNPSKNNSEQ
-827 NNFLIGSNYPRFTS
+827 NKNNFLIGSNYPRFTS

-849 RNYRNNHFIY
+849 RTYRNNHFIY
-859 NNYFPNNIVQL
+859 NNNNYIPNNIVQL

-893 KYIKKIYENINIILH
+893 KYIKKIYENINIILR
-908 NAKIEFQCSFY
+908 NSKVEFQCAFY

-935 MVKLRKNYE
+935 MVKLRKNSN
-944 EKDYINK
+944 EKNYINE
-951 IMNILVENLKKSELN
+951 IMNILVENLQKSDLK
-966 YIKNIM
+966 YIKNIF

-988 SDTPLFFEEI
+988 SDTPLFFEEL
-998 NSILLKNN
+998 NSILIKNN
-1006 NNSINN
+1006 NISINN
-1012 KDIYKLFFDI
+1012 NDINKLYFDI
-1022 TFFVTEN
+1022 TFFLTEN

-1041 YIKECTLLY
+1041 YIKECTLNY

-1060 KRFLYNKKL
+1060 KRFLFNKKL

-1082 FLMTLAFIKSYKNN
+1082 FLMTLAFIKLYKNN
-1096 YEIPIGS
+1096 YDIPIGS

-1114 FNFYNTLIQPNE
+1114 FNFYNTLIQPSK

-1134 EENNLQKYSLNI
+1134 ENNLQKCSLNI
-1146 IDPITGLNVAK
+1146 IDPITELNVAK

-1172 FDNISNNLLKIN
+1172 FDNISNNLLEIN
-1184 IIGDNLSNDKTILY
+1184 LMGDNSHQDKKIL
-1198 DFFSVR
+1198 DEFFSV

>member
-8 FNNDRFPSLF
+8 FNNNKFPSLF
-18 NQSHSQISSSLY
+18 NQSHSEISSSLY
-30 SFQNLCKKLLKY
+30 SYQNLCKKLLKF
-42 ENKESNFEQSIIS
+42 ENKDPNFDLNIIS

-72 NHFIV
+72 NYFIV

-88 SKPYIKFKY
+88 SKPYIKFKF
-97 TPGPLPP
+97 TPGPLRENI
-104 VSSEEKEPQD
+104 SEEKEPQD
-114 TKPIINYLNF
+114 TKPIINFLNF
-124 LFFNKESP
+124 LFFEKESP

-142 SDVVMLTRGRSEGE
+142 SDIVMLTRGRSEGE

-176 NYKEDENNFFN
+176 NYKEDENNSFS
-187 EYNNVVT
+187 EYNNVIT
-194 LSYHYLED
+194 LSYTYLKD
-202 IDKIISTFQI
+202 INKIINTFQI

-227 QTFTVEE
+227 QTYIIEE
-234 HGNSS
+234 HGNTL
-239 NKNFYNFKMPKWLK
+239 NKNYYNFKMPKWLK

-273 FMYYKMYKEEISIL
+273 YMYYKMYKEEISLL

-297 NNKKLIEFIKNSGEK
+297 NNKKLIEFIKNSGDK
-312 KFEIIRTLRPDEIKK
+312 KFEIIRNLHPDEIKK
-327 TITDNPIIKK
+327 TITDNPLIKK
-337 IICDKQSKDS
+337 IICEKQSKDS

-410 ADIINNYWKSKLAED
+410 ADIINNYWKNKLAED
-425 LLHDINNNNNSNN
+425 LLQDINNNN
-438 NDESNKKKKRRK
+438 NDESNKKKKRK
-450 KKKKKKSD
+450 KKKKKKKKKKTD

-463 DGDNKNN
+463 ENDNKIN
-470 EEKTENDNDDIN
+470 EEKDDIN
-482 KINMETNN
+482 EG
-490 NIINEDKNNKIVDT
+490 KNNKINDK
-504 NKDEMINKNNNE
+504 NINEEIINDNNNNNE
-516 QKNKEENGNDE
+516 QKSKEDKEQDKE
-527 NNNDNVNLNG
+527 
-537 KKEIIDIKENLNEIQ
+537 KEILIDNKQNINETK
-552 KENKDEI
+552 KENKDN
-559 CEENSNKIINEENN
+559 EENTNEINKTQKEENN
-573 ISENIIL
+573 IITENIIL
-580 ENTKAFENNNN
+580 EKEETFENK
-591 INNNNSNKENNISD
+591 INNKENNMENIN
-605 SNKEPSMQDSNITDK
+605 NKSET
-620 IENEKS
+620 EKS

-631 EKEFFLFPT
+631 EKDFFLFPT
-640 TKEGIKKKKN
+640 TKEGNKKKKT
-650 KQKNKKNSLTNNYI
+650 KQKNKKNSLLNNYI
-664 EDDINIDINIDNNK
+664 DDDININIELNLDNNSK
-678 TNNFIISLNKEN
+678 SNNFI

-711 IEEDNKNIIIIE
+711 FEEENKNIIIIE
-723 NEINNDNE
+723 NETNNDPEKNSKDVT
-731 QKTKEKEK
+731 QTKEK
-739 EKEKEKYKKNKS
+739 YTKNKS
-751 EYEYPS
+751 EYEFSSS

-766 MGIKIKKLMKDN
+766 MGIKIKKLIKDN
-778 SNLIIPNQFH
+778 SNLIIPKNFH
-788 PQNQNYKSQKYNNK
+788 PQNQNYN
-802 SYFSQKDEIM
+802 
-812 NNSSELNMHKNNSDQ
+812 LNLSKNNSEQ
-827 NNFLIGSNYPRFTS
+827 NKNNFLIGSNYPRFTS

-849 RNYRNNHFIY
+849 RTYRNNHFIY
-859 NNYFPNNIVQL
+859 NNNNYIPNNIVQL

-893 KYIKKIYENINIILH
+893 KYIKKIYENINIILR
-908 NAKIEFQCSFY
+908 NSKVEFQCAFY

-935 MVKLRKNYE
+935 MVKLRKNSN
-944 EKDYINK
+944 EKNYINE
-951 IMNILVENLKKSELN
+951 IMNILVENLHKSDLK
-966 YIKNIM
+966 YIKNIF

-988 SDTPLFFEEI
+988 SDTPLFFEEL
-998 NSILLKNN
+998 NSILIKNN
-1006 NNSINN
+1006 NISINYNDIN
-1012 KDIYKLFFDI
+1012 KLYFDI
-1022 TFFVTEN
+1022 TFFLTEN

-1041 YIKECTLLY
+1041 YIKECTLNY

-1060 KRFLYNKKL
+1060 KRFLFNKKL

-1082 FLMTLAFIKSYKNN
+1082 FLMTLAFIKLYKNN
-1096 YEIPIGS
+1096 YDIPIGS

-1114 FNFYNTLIQPNE
+1114 FNFYNTLIQPSK

-1134 EENNLQKYSLNI
+1134 ENNLQKCSLNI
-1146 IDPITGLNVAK
+1146 IDPITELNVAK

-1172 FDNISNNLLKIN
+1172 FDNISNNLLEIN
-1184 IIGDNLSNDKTILY
+1184 LMGDNSHQDKKIL
-1198 DFFSVR
+1198 DEFFSV